1 MFRAKQPTT
10 QPYATPAD
18 FCRIFENDMSRLYLL
33 CYLLTADHGM
43 AEECFARSL
52 EEVTGANRVFR
63 DWAKSWTRRTVIR
76 NAIQLVRPRPSDNSV
91 SNTQVQPDS
100 NDPAPISAVVQLPS
114 FERFVF
120 VMSVLEQQ
128 SVRECSLL
136 LGCVRDEVR
145 ASRDRALQQVGAIA
159 QRLRESESVDSIDSA
174 SRTRGAATR
183 RTGLEASLVASV

>member
-18 FCRIFENDMSRLYLL
+18 FCRIFNDMSRLYLL

-100 NDPAPISAVVQLPS
+100 NDPAPISAVAQLPS

-145 ASRDRALQQVGAIA
+145 ASRVRALQQVGAIA

>member
-100 NDPAPISAVVQLPS
+100 NDPAPISAVAQLPS

-145 ASRDRALQQVGAIA
+145 ASRVRALQQVGAIA

>member
-1 MFRAKQPTT
+1 MFRAKQPTI

-52 EEVTGANRVFR
+52 EDVTGANRVFR
-63 DWAKSWTRRTVIR
+63 DWAESWTRRTIIH
-76 NAIQLVRPRPSDNSV
+76 NAIQMIRPRPSDNSV
-91 SNTQVQPDS
+91 SNTRVQPDS
-100 NDPAPISAVVQLPS
+100 NDPAPISAVVQLPP

-120 VMSVLEQQ
+120 VMSVLERQ

-145 ASRDRALQQVGAIA
+145 ASRVLALQQIGVIA
-159 QRLRESESVDSIDSA
+159 QRLRESEGVDSRESA
-174 SRTRGAATR
+174 SRTHGAATR
-183 RTGLEASLVASV
+183 RTGLEASLVASA